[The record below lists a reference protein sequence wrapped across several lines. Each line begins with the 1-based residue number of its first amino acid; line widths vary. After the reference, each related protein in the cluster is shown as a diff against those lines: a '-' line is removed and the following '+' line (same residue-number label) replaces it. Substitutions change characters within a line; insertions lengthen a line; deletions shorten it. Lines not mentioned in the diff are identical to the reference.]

1 MRGRRPAGPG
11 FVDKL
16 AGEEAAKERLK
27 IVLETIAGQRRVTD
41 ACAAL
46 GLSEQRFDELR
57 LEALQAAVAA
67 LTPKTPG
74 RKPRLESP
82 EAEAIARLEARVADL
97 EAQLRVAAEVAYQ
110 DDFVHASH
118 REAILHRQRFAGA
131 TGGRPSS
138 FCLASVASP
147 LSL

>member
-1 MRGRRPAGPG
+1 
-11 FVDKL
+11 VDKL

-74 RKPRLESP
+74 RKPRSESP
-82 EAEAIARLEARVADL
+82 ESAEIARLEARVADL
-97 EAQLRVAAEVAYQ
+97 EAQLRVAAVRTEVA
-110 DDFVHASH
+110 
-118 REAILHRQRFAGA
+118 AILPHTTAA
-131 TGGRPSS
+131 VEVKKTT
-138 FCLASVASP
+138 
-147 LSL
+147 